1 MPSVSGSQNA
11 ALKVY
16 SEVNGYYYVKVVSTS
31 KYGYIAKKFVE
42 MNEAIDGTIKGSVT
56 ANKLALRDGPATTYN
71 YIAGYVKGD
80 TVYIYFKVNG
90 FYYVQTTDGK
100 TGYMS
105 AQYIK
110 ASATVPSGTAIPSGT
125 TPKASATAGASATPS
140 TAASAAPTL

>member
-1 MPSVSGSQNA
+1 MVWGLSARLLQPRYNSYIREK
-11 ALKVY
+11 L
-16 SEVNGYYYVKVVSTS
+16 EVRADLIV
-31 KYGYIAKKFVE
+31 AE